1 MIKMGVLLILCYC
14 IYYFSN
20 FISSPF
26 LFVFGDDRVI
36 RYTRADDDTCD
47 AEDVQATQ

>member
-26 LFVFGDDRVI
+26 LFVFGDDCVI
-36 RYTRADDDTCD
+36 RYTRADDDTGD
-47 AEDVQATQ
+47 ADDVQATE

>member
-1 MIKMGVLLILCYC
+1 MGVLLILCYYIC
-14 IYYFSN
+14 YFY

-36 RYTRADDDTCD
+36 YYTGADDDIGDGED
-47 AEDVQATQ
+47 AKATE